1 MSNDAA
7 WQCLFVDEFISRCNW
22 KNVLPQTSADSAI
35 QLKSLASWQCLTAQ
49 NFFAL
54 NNWTGQV
61 IFSDTFEQRELTKQT
76 IIFDLTLVTRQFWQ
90 CFNWSKNSS
99 YIVNQADEAIEN
111 AIEVAVAVEE
121 FTLNDLSQLF

>member
-7 WQCLFVDEFISRCNW
+7 WQCLSVDEFISRCNW
-22 KNVLPQTSADSAI
+22 NVLPQISADSAI
-35 QLKSLASWQCLTAQ
+35 QLKSLASWQCLTTQ
-49 NFFAL
+49 NLFAL

-61 IFSDTFEQRELTKQT
+61 ILSDTFEQREITKQT

-99 YIVNQADEAIEN
+99 RTVNQADEAIEN
-111 AIEVAVAVEE
+111 AIEAVVAIEK

>member
-7 WQCLFVDEFISRCNW
+7 WQCLSVDEFINRCNW
-22 KNVLPQTSADSAI
+22 NVLPQISADSAI

-61 IFSDTFEQRELTKQT
+61 ILSNTFEQREITKQT

-90 CFNWSKNSS
+90 CFNWSENSS
-99 YIVNQADEAIEN
+99 HTVNQADEAIEN
-111 AIEVAVAVEE
+111 AIGAVVAIEK